1 MVSSNSSV
9 FYDEDGDTP
18 DWVEI
23 YNSNSTAVNLKGY
36 GFSDD
41 LSDKLKWK
49 FPETVI
55 QPMEYL
61 LVLASDKDKNNI
73 VNSWDGEITIG
84 DEWKYWV
91 GINEPPSD
99 WNAINFNSS
108 NWSEGPSG
116 FGYGDGDDNTVLNQT
131 ISVYVR
137 RPFTV
142 ENVEEISLIL
152 FHLELM

>member
-1 MVSSNSSV
+1 MKFYLFLAINTFVFSQSLLINEVVSSNSSV

-61 LVLASDKDKNNI
+61 LVLASDKDKQR
-73 VNSWDGEITIG
+73 
-84 DEWKYWV
+84 
-91 GINEPPSD
+91 
-99 WNAINFNSS
+99 FR
-108 NWSEGPSG
+108 
-116 FGYGDGDDNTVLNQT
+116 F
-131 ISVYVR
+131 R
-137 RPFTV
+137 F
-142 ENVEEISLIL
+142 
-152 FHLELM
+152 F